1 MIGEIPR
8 NLSIFSPALEPA
20 LLSEIEAK
28 STLVNVNPGDVM
40 LVVGQ
45 PVWGIPLV
53 VGGTFKVARV
63 NNEGQE
69 LLLYYVRS
77 GETCPM
83 SFTSWMTTQISSI
96 TSTAEEESQVYV
108 VPGTIADD
116 WMNLYPSWKKF
127 IMTTILD
134 GFSQVV
140 KSIDDV
146 AFKKTDERLV
156 SYLKEKS
163 KISGSSLVNLTHQQI
178 ANELGTNRV
187 VISRL
192 LKRLEN
198 EGRVLLY
205 RNQVKLLRDL

>member
-28 STLVNVNPGDVM
+28 STLVNVKPGDVM

-205 RNQVKLLRDL
+205 RNQIKLLRDL